1 MERKLGVTM
10 RKVSKKSPIPLY
22 YQLKEILQEMIDNE
36 ELKPGDAIP
45 PERELCEIHGIS
57 RMTARKAVM
66 ALVNEGVLFREQ
78 GKGTFVAEPK
88 PKHLLTRLRGFTEEM
103 EEQGF
108 SVRSEI
114 LSFSV
119 VEATLKLK
127 KNLKMLPHQS
137 KVVEIKRLRYV
148 DEMPYA
154 LETVWLNHDK
164 VPDLSRNML
173 EGESLYTFLKNHY
186 QYHPAYARQTIEPI
200 NLNDYESKLLGVPNH
215 SLAILFRRTTY
226 LEKGEIMEYTKCIYR
241 TDRYKYEIILQP

>member
-1 MERKLGVTM
+1 MK
-10 RKVSKKSPIPLY
+10 KVSKKSPVPLY
-22 YQLKEILQEMIDNE
+22 YQLKEILQEMIENE
-36 ELKPGDAIP
+36 ELKPGDAVP
-45 PERELCEIHGIS
+45 PERELCEVHGIS

-88 PKHLLTRLRGFTEEM
+88 PKHLLTRLRSFTEEM

-114 LSFSV
+114 LSFSI
-119 VEATLKLK
+119 VEATLQLK
-127 KNLKMLPHQS
+127 KNLKMLPDQS

-148 DEMPYA
+148 DELPYA

-164 VPDLSRNML
+164 VPGLTQEKL
-173 EGESLYTFLKNHY
+173 EGESLYTVLKNQY

-200 NLNDYESKLLGVPNH
+200 SLNDYESKLLGVPNH
-215 SLAILFRRTTY
+215 SLAILFSRTTY
-226 LEKGEIMEYTKCIYR
+226 LEKGEIMEFTKCIYR
-241 TDRYKYEIILQP
+241 TDRYKYEIVLQP